1 MHTSDAPA
9 SIAASTSCSSPG
21 RIVQARNP
29 MPKARPGFAAVAS
42 SRLSWSLSCP
52 TQPMSP
58 RPPAALTAPASAP
71 PETPA
76 IGAETT
82 GTCRSKRSVSHVLS
96 TRSSSPVE
104 LDGVSASP
112 LIPRPWRPLALLS
125 WLGAAA
131 VLSALS
137 WHFAHGPTTNRP
149 DAAVGSRLQAR
160 LAAHPHLLSMAARL
174 GSPTV
179 VVGGAVVL
187 ALFCWLAR
195 RPKAAVFAFVAAPAA
210 GFVTEYLLKPAVHR
224 EQHVNA
230 LLFPSGHTTGAFAL
244 ALTVVVLLLPHE
256 GTRLFPALARMV
268 VGIAALA
275 VAGLVAVAV
284 VALGWHYVTD
294 AVGGVVTAVVVVLGL
309 AATLDIVWRR
319 RVVY

>member
-1 MHTSDAPA
+1 
-9 SIAASTSCSSPG
+9 
-21 RIVQARNP
+21 
-29 MPKARPGFAAVAS
+29 
-42 SRLSWSLSCP
+42 
-52 TQPMSP
+52 
-58 RPPAALTAPASAP
+58 
-71 PETPA
+71 
-76 IGAETT
+76 
-82 GTCRSKRSVSHVLS
+82 
-96 TRSSSPVE
+96 
-104 LDGVSASP
+104 
-112 LIPRPWRPLALLS
+112 
-125 WLGAAA
+125 
-131 VLSALS
+131 
-137 WHFAHGPTTNRP
+137 
-149 DAAVGSRLQAR
+149 
-160 LAAHPHLLSMAARL
+160 MAARL

-187 ALFCWLAR
+187 ALLCLVAR

-210 GFVTEYLLKPAVHR
+210 GFVTEYVLKPAVHR

-256 GTRLFPALARMV
+256 GTRLLPALARMV